1 MHAARADGRGEAQ
14 ATPSGPRER
23 GRHQVAVGE
32 IFFGNALSALDA
44 KSRASLPA
52 DFRSTLDK
60 RARRAHEPGQP
71 APDRLIRLVEHPRHP
86 CLQGFDPL
94 HEQTLMAQLEERVAQ
109 MDGVDPIDA
118 LDDELLESFGAAMSI
133 SYDPSGRFVLPGPL
147 RKVAGLELGGT
158 AFFVAAGQ
166 TFQIW
171 NPDRFRT
178 AFQDRPRLINALD
191 CLLEINDERRGRQ

>member
-1 MHAARADGRGEAQ
+1 
-14 ATPSGPRER
+14 
-23 GRHQVAVGE
+23 VAVGE

-60 RARRAHEPGQP
+60 RARRSHEPGEE
-71 APDRLIRLVEHPRHP
+71 APERLIRLVEHPRHP

-94 HEQTLMAQLEERVAQ
+94 HEQTLMAQLQERVAQ
-109 MDGVDPIDA
+109 MGDVDPIDA

-133 SYDPSGRFVLPGPL
+133 GYDPAGRFVMPSQL
-147 RKVAGLELGGT
+147 RKVAGLELGGV
-158 AFFVAAGQ
+158 AFFVAAGT

-171 NPDRFRT
+171 NPDRFRI

-191 CLLEINDERRGRQ
+191 GLLEQHGERRGR

>member
-1 MHAARADGRGEAQ
+1 MHAARADRRGEARH
-14 ATPSGPRER
+14 PRPDLAKR
-23 GRHQVAVGE
+23 GRVQVAVGE
-32 IFFGNALSALDA
+32 TFLGSALSVLDA

-52 DFRSTLDK
+52 DFRATLDK

-86 CLQGFDPL
+86 CLQGFDPIY
-94 HEQTLMAQLEERVAQ
+94 EETMMTQLEARVSQ

-118 LDDELLESFGAAMSI
+118 LDDELLESFASAI
-133 SYDPSGRFVLPGPL
+133 SVGYDPSGRFVLPGHL

-158 AFFVAAGQ
+158 AFFASAGQ

-171 NPDRFRT
+171 NPDRFRI
-178 AFQDRPRLINALD
+178 AFQDRPRLINTLNG
-191 CLLEINDERRGRQ
+191 LLEINEERRGRQ